1 MCVSGTGRIQLPQP
15 LFTWFLLY
23 FMLSKR
29 DFRVIKL
36 FPSCPESPSLYSMLS
51 SCMHSHVTT
60 ALPAFCAYLPGF
72 SKNPLFS
79 ATRCVFWREFPI
91 WDTHF
96 LLDWVL
102 IHPYFQQSNSF
113 RLVECLF
120 SHCMECLHGMCLP
133 WPVAQ
138 KEETPHWRSLT
149 MLWQGKQSH
158 RVCKEGEG
166 DCLNSGWGPEKSPLN
181 HAGIRSSNLTI

>member
-72 SKNPLFS
+72 SRNSLFS

-102 IHPYFQQSNSF
+102 IKQLQISGVSVFP
-113 RLVECLF
+113 
-120 SHCMECLHGMCLP
+120 LHGVP
-133 WPVAQ
+133 SWDVS
-138 KEETPHWRSLT
+138 SLASCT
-149 MLWQGKQSH
+149 
-158 RVCKEGEG
+158 EGR
-166 DCLNSGWGPEKSPLN
+166 NSSLEVT
-181 HAGIRSSNLTI
+181 HYAVTR